1 MIEGSFFGQ
10 NLDLWIS
17 IILTVLVL
25 ALGLVIYDIYN
36 HRKLKARYE
45 VFMGI
50 NKKRRNRRQ
59 HGKAV
64 GGMCGKGGK
73 HRRKIYKGTGNST
86 GYEQK
91 YEVLLSEG
99 RHSKI

>member
-50 NKKRRNRRQ
+50 NKKRRNDVNMEKLLVECVAKAESIGKRRFPSF
-59 HGKAV
+59 
-64 GGMCGKGGK
+64 
-73 HRRKIYKGTGNST
+73 INS
-86 GYEQK
+86 
-91 YEVLLSEG
+91 
-99 RHSKI
+99 RSKIMAKQLFDLIF